1 MDYTINVRFIKILE
15 EKKMS
20 QVEYAK
26 KIGTS
31 RANIS
36 NWATHKSAVPLERI
50 IELYGIFPDVDIEW
64 LLTGK
69 DRQSKPDL
77 PPKESAEIRL
87 SQSIDDKDYI
97 IQLQREVILLQQRE
111 LSRYK
116 QQAIEDSNMILR
128 GENEKLS

>member
-1 MDYTINVRFIKILE
+1 MKILA
-15 EKKMS
+15 EKKIS

-36 NWATHKSAVPLERI
+36 NWATHKSAVPLDRI
-50 IELYGIFPDVDIEW
+50 IELFGIFPDVDIEW

-69 DRQSKPDL
+69 DRQNKPEL
-77 PPKESAEIRL
+77 AQKEFTGL
-87 SQSIDDKDYI
+87 VQDQNIDDKDYI
-97 IQLQREVILLQQRE
+97 IQLQREVIFLQQRE

-116 QQAIEDSNMILR
+116 QQVGSA
-128 GENEKLS
+128 

>member
-1 MDYTINVRFIKILE
+1 MKILA
-15 EKKMS
+15 EKKIS

-50 IELYGIFPDVDIEW
+50 IELYNIFPDVDIEW

-69 DRQSKPDL
+69 ERQTKPEL
-77 PPKESAEIRL
+77 PPRESTEIRL
-87 SQSIDDKDYI
+87 SQNIDDKDYI
-97 IQLQREVILLQQRE
+97 IQLQREVIFLQQRE

-116 QQAIEDSNMILR
+116 QQAIEDSKR
-128 GENEKLS
+128 